1 MPLAKSQPVSAVR
14 QRVSVAEWEAR
25 VTLAAAYRLTALYGM
40 TDMIANHISCCVP
53 EEPNHFLINPY
64 GLLYTEMTASSL
76 LKVTLEGE
84 IVDQGD
90 TEYNINRAGFVI
102 HSAIHGAREDV
113 DCVIH
118 THTPAGMAV
127 SALKCGLLPITQTAT
142 RWSKIAYHDFEGIA
156 INLEERASL
165 VRDLGDAEVMIL
177 RNHGLLAVGGSVPEA
192 FNSIYRLELSCKAQ
206 LMAMACNTP
215 LEVPSD
221 EVVALARSQWNPNVT
236 RRYGILEWP
245 AMLRQLDVV
254 DQSYKH

>member
-1 MPLAKSQPVSAVR
+1 MSQSKPQPVSAVR
-14 QRVSVAEWEAR
+14 ERVTPEEWDAR
-25 VTLAAAYRLTALYGM
+25 VTLAAAYRLVALYGM

-53 EEPNHFLINPY
+53 GEPGHFLINPY
-64 GLLYTEMTASSL
+64 GLLYTEITASSL
-76 LKVTLEGE
+76 LKVTLDGT

-113 DCVIH
+113 DCVVH

-127 SALKCGLLPITQTAT
+127 SALQCGLLPITQTAT

-156 INLEERASL
+156 INLDERASL
-165 VRDLGDAEVMIL
+165 VRDLGNAEVMIL

-215 LEVPSD
+215 LAIPSD
-221 EVVALARSQWNPNVT
+221 GVVALARSQWSPNVT

-245 AMLRQLDVV
+245 AMLRQLDAV
-254 DQSYKH
+254 DQSYKL